1 MMASIDF
8 TRDELEIIYAR
19 MQVECDDWVDY
30 WSPEALERIKS
41 IMAKIEQKIKN
52 FDYEGA

>member
-1 MMASIDF
+1 MASIDF
-8 TRDELEIIYAR
+8 TRDELDIIHAQ
-19 MQVECDDWVDY
+19 MQIECDDWEDY
-30 WSPEALERIKS
+30 WSPEAFERIKS

>member
-8 TRDELEIIYAR
+8 TRDELDIIYSQ
-19 MQVECDDWVDY
+19 MQMECDDWEDY
-30 WSPEALERIKS
+30 WSPEAFERIKS